1 MAPLELTTRSP
12 ALGGTPAGLA
22 AVGGPSADPRVLPAP
37 PAAPATPE
45 LATREQRLGP
55 ARSARHMGQP
65 GATLRASPFAVH
77 ALLSDPIA
85 GQALSGQALAAQ
97 RSLLSPSKALEGD
110 LALRK
115 EAVFKTWVADRIN
128 PDGGTPHVAQTFLG
142 LVGAVRTQAPK
153 RVGELL
159 DLALELARAEVAKI
173 PGVTSEPRARAHLE
187 LGTALIALSGHAL
200 RTGASKLPE
209 NFIFERF
216 PKYLNDGRAAD
227 DGWDKC
233 CHLLNQLMFSYVTLY
248 DQEYGDGALHAAFHA
263 TADGV
268 DEGGIAAKIAA
279 VYDQNRGR
287 SGPFLKSARPAPP
300 DAHEIY
306 FPRPTDLTAREA
318 QAYDGAVRVGDA
330 HEHLTTRHG
339 GYSVEELGMAT
350 HAEPWMEDTR
360 HVLSGL
366 RDPGLRNELF
376 ANRQGAYLGVQLFRD
391 PSAPPV
397 IAHDRGDGWPN
408 GPYASDGKGQDVGF
422 DPYPT
427 RELTAARRAALT
439 KAVGKDKAL
448 AAPLMSWILKTAGW
462 PEQAG
467 ATAAKIDARQL
478 VVTRGPIKLV
488 VASTPGNYEQA
499 TLTDGSGRS
508 RSFST
513 LALPSARVL
522 RELGASGAAV

>member
-1 MAPLELTTRSP
+1 MGDGRISGLPTSAGRATRPSPLEATARTAGP
-12 ALGGTPAGLA
+12 PTPTAPPGPAALGTPDL
-22 AVGGPSADPRVLPAP
+22 
-37 PAAPATPE
+37 ATP
-45 LATREQRLGP
+45 EQRLGP
-55 ARSARHMGQP
+55 ARSARHVGEA
-65 GATLRASPFAVH
+65 GVTLRASPFAVH
-77 ALLSDPIA
+77 ALLPKPLD
-85 GQALSGQALAAQ
+85 GEALAAQ
-97 RSLLSPSKALEGD
+97 RSLLAPSKALEGD

-115 EAVFKTWVADRIN
+115 EAVFKTWVADRISL
-128 PDGGTPHVAQTFLG
+128 GGSTPHVAQTFLG
-142 LVGAVRTQAPK
+142 LVGAVRSTKPK

-159 DLALELARAEVAKI
+159 DLALELARAEVAKL

-216 PKYLNDGRAAD
+216 PKYLNDGRAVD

-248 DQEYGDGALHAAFHA
+248 DQEYGDGALHTAFHA
-263 TADGV
+263 TAAGM
-268 DEGGIAAKIAA
+268 DEGGVSAAIAK

-287 SGPFLKSARPAPP
+287 SGPFLKTARPAPP
-300 DAHEIY
+300 DTHEIY
-306 FPRPTDLTAREA
+306 FARPTDLSPREA

-339 GYSVEELGMAT
+339 GYALQDLGMAT

-391 PSAPPV
+391 PSATPV

-408 GPYASDGKGQDVGF
+408 GPYTADGHGQDVGF

-427 RELTAARRAALT
+427 RELTAARRGALL

-448 AAPLMSWILKTAGW
+448 AAPLLSWILKTAGW
-462 PEQAG
+462 SEPDG
-467 ATAAKIDARQL
+467 ATKAKVEGGQL
-478 VVTRGPIKLV
+478 VLTRGPVKLV
-488 VASTPGNYEQA
+488 VAATPGNYEQA
-499 TLTDGSGRS
+499 VLTDGAGRS

-513 LALPSARVL
+513 LALPSARAL
-522 RELGASGAAV
+522 RALGYSEPVT